1 MTEVRADELIIG
13 SDPRDPRSA
22 GGAASSVLAPSA
34 GRSAICSVVLLTQS
48 THVEYAQCI
57 ERA

>member
-22 GGAASSVLAPSA
+22 GGAASSVVLAPSGGVPFA
-34 GRSAICSVVLLTQS
+34 L
-48 THVEYAQCI
+48 
-57 ERA
+57 